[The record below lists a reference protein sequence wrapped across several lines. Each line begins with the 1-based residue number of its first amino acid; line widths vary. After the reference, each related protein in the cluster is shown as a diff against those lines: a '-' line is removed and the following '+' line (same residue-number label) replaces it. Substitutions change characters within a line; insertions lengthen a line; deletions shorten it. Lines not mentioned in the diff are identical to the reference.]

1 MLRDSL
7 IHFISIYKVRDIL
20 RVEALWLQRF
30 IFTAMCLIYRH
41 KSLLGVDQ
49 APNKKLQERIRE
61 AIPCN
66 NLKEDWSLQGK
77 AVIKR
82 F

>member
-30 IFTAMCLIYRH
+30 IFTLF
-41 KSLLGVDQ
+41 LVD
-49 APNKKLQERIRE
+49 KVKDILRVE
-61 AIPCN
+61 ARW
-66 NLKEDWSLQGK
+66 LRDSFFES
-77 AVIKR
+77 
-82 F
+82 